1 MKKTLER
8 QIEEYEKVS
17 EEIENLTKIK
27 TELGNS
33 IKEKL
38 KSEENKKY
46 LTELGVQAQLVE
58 STKFTY
64 NDETA
69 IINYLKKNKLKS
81 IYMLESIDVKKLN
94 AELRKDGLLYDSLK
108 NYLSKTVVES
118 LKVGK

>member
-38 KSEENKKY
+38 KAEENKKY

>member
-1 MKKTLER
+1 MEKTLEK
-8 QIEEYEKVS
+8 QIEEYEKVL

-27 TELGNS
+27 TDLGNS
-33 IKEKL
+33 IKARLKEEKI
-38 KSEENKKY
+38 KKC
-46 LTELGVQAQLVE
+46 LTELGTEIQLVE

-81 IYMLESIDVKKLN
+81 IYMVESIDAKKLN
-94 AELRKDGLLYDSLK
+94 AELKKDGLLYDSLK

-118 LKVGK
+118 LRVGK